1 MTTIHAFDAEPSGRR
16 GTGALAPARGHLTFD
31 TGPSSLM
38 RSSPAILLRVDRFVR
53 HTAAF
58 FLTRGRYS

>member
-1 MTTIHAFDAEPSGRR
+1 MTTIQAFDAEPSGGR
-16 GTGALAPARGHLTFD
+16 GTRAVAPARGHLSFD
-31 TGPSSLM
+31 TGRSSLM
-38 RSSPAILLRVDRFVR
+38 RSTPAILLRVDRFAR